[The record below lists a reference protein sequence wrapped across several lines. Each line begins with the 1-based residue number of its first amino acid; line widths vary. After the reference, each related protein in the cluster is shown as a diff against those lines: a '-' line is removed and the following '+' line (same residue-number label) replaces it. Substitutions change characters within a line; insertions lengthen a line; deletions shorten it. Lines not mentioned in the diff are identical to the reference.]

1 MKNNVLYLVLGIV
14 LAIAGV
20 LAGVATLSNGGKI
33 MVTYFLAVACLC
45 FFISSACFFY
55 TYKKNK
61 KSSKVDINT
70 QG

>member
-1 MKNNVLYLVLGIV
+1 MKNNIVYLVLGIIF
-14 LAIAGV
+14 AIAGV

-33 MVTYFLAVACLC
+33 IVTYFLAVACLC
-45 FFISSACFFY
+45 FLISSVCFFY

-61 KSSKVDINT
+61 KSSQMDINT